1 MVTRIQLRRDTAAN
15 WTSTN
20 PILDQGEP
28 GYETDTGN
36 IKYGNGASRWS
47 VLPYGGGPS
56 GPGNTFTLNTAT
68 GSTLGGV
75 KIGTGLNINA
85 SGVVTVSTA
94 SISVVG
100 GVKVDGSTITITN
113 DGTISSSGGAGSP
126 ATTATYGTVKL
137 GPVISVY
144 QSSNQTITSNT
155 SANTSVHIVVYDQT
169 KWASLPN
176 GSSFDGAGNF
186 TPYVTG
192 YYQVNASVNVVTGG
206 IANTSTV
213 VGVGICRNGAGLSNS
228 ALINTLVDY
237 NLMSGTYGDTAAVCS
252 SIVKIT
258 SPSDTIQAAF
268 SVGFADDVG
277 RSVSTNSPSPFNSVM
292 SIAYLRPL

>member
-1 MVTRIQLRRDTAAN
+1 MVTRIQLRRDRAAN
-15 WTSTN
+15 WTDTN

-36 IKYGNGASRWS
+36 IKYGDGASRWS

-137 GPVISVY
+137 GPIISVY
-144 QSSNQTITSNT
+144 QANTQTVTSNT
-155 SANTSVHIVVYDQT
+155 SSNTSVHIVNYNQT
-169 KWASLPN
+169 KWSSLPN
-176 GSSFDGAGNF
+176 GSIFDGAGNF

-192 YYQVNASVNVVTGG
+192 YYQVNASVNVSVGG
-206 IANTSTV
+206 TTSTS
-213 VGVGICRNGAGLSNS
+213 VGIGICRNGAGLSNDS
-228 ALINTLVDY
+228 LLNTLIDY
-237 NLMSGTYGDTAAVCS
+237 NLMTGTYGDTAAVCS

-268 SVGFADDVG
+268 AIGYADDVA
-277 RSVSTNSPSPFNSVM
+277 RSVKTNSPNSFNSVM